1 MTASPSLRARMLRY
15 GVAGIV
21 ATAVYFGSVVLFVE
35 VIGLPPVFAAVLA
48 TAVVIVSSY
57 VINRR
62 FVFETDRAHTSA
74 FARFVTAS
82 LIGIGLNAGLMHL
95 ATAVVH
101 WPYIAGAA
109 LATAIV
115 PPLNFV
121 VNHLWT
127 FRAAKTHPESVSTET
142 Q

>member
-1 MTASPSLRARMLRY
+1 VTAPPSLPGRMLRY
-15 GVAGIV
+15 GVAGVI
-21 ATAVYFGSVVLFVE
+21 ATLIYFGAVVLFVE
-35 VIGLPPVFAAVLA
+35 VLHLPPVLAAVLA

-62 FVFETDRAHTSA
+62 FVFETDRPHTSA
-74 FARFVTAS
+74 FARFMTAS
-82 LIGIGLNAGLMHL
+82 LVGIGLNAGLMHL
-95 ATAVVH
+95 ATAVLH

-121 VNHLWT
+121 VNYLWT
-127 FRAAKTHPESVSTET
+127 FRPAK
-142 Q
+142 